1 MPAASTRPST
11 QAPTLSL
18 TATGSSRTGAAGLA
32 LPMLHHGQGGRRGA
46 AGLQSHSAGQ
56 LRRPPVV
63 CSSLTDT
70 PPTAHLFPLLPAR
83 PEPRRFLCAAHLS
96 PPLPPRP
103 KPRHCLFVAHPLAAA
118 GVPTGVMTA
127 TSSSSAA
134 TGLATCSRRG
144 AKVVSTTGST
154 RLPLPPLCD
163 VPIVQ
168 PDLQQLPL
176 WQPWHRHA
184 CRFPLV
190 TPAGGRWRNCFAH
203 FQLEISARVPQ
214 GPCQSS

>member
-1 MPAASTRPST
+1 MKQRGEGL
-11 QAPTLSL
+11 LSH
-18 TATGSSRTGAAGLA
+18 TSE
-32 LPMLHHGQGGRRGA
+32 LPGCQP
-46 AGLQSHSAGQ
+46 
-56 LRRPPVV
+56 RRPPVWCWPV
-63 CSSLTDT
+63 TRL
-70 PPTAHLFPLLPAR
+70 PPTAHF
-83 PEPRRFLCAAHLS
+83 S

-103 KPRHCLFVAHPLAAA
+103 KLRHCLFAAHPLAAA